1 MTPKHIFIIGFEFE
15 GLYDTYK
22 SLKYVEKPTESSLK
36 ISVALGHC

>member
-1 MTPKHIFIIGFEFE
+1 MPPKHVLLIGFEFE

-22 SLKYVEKPTESSLK
+22 SLKCVEKPIESSLK